1 MERAFFLLF
10 ASIAVASA
18 CGVVLLKNPVHSAV
32 SLMAC
37 FIQIAALYILLHS
50 PFLAAV
56 QLFVY
61 VGAIMV
67 LFIFVIMMLEIRQ
80 ATLERFLPGSK
91 YIALVFS
98 VVLGSAMLW
107 LLFSSPLLSQIP
119 PPAPSATQGSVSE
132 LGQAL
137 FAQYLLPFEVVS
149 IVLLVALV
157 GAIFMTHKGDG

>member
-1 MERAFFLLF
+1 MPKPWRCLDCEGFSLVEVV
-10 ASIAVASA
+10 VAST
-18 CGVVLLKNPVHSAV
+18 LLTVG
-32 SLMAC
+32 L
-37 FIQIAALYILLHS
+37 
-50 PFLAAV
+50 LAAV

-91 YIALVFS
+91 YIALALS

-119 PPAPSATQGSVSE
+119 PPTPSATQGSVSE

-137 FAQYLLPFEVVS
+137 FTQYLLPFEVVS

>member
-1 MERAFFLLF
+1 
-10 ASIAVASA
+10 
-18 CGVVLLKNPVHSAV
+18 VVLLRNPVHSAV
-32 SLMAC
+32 SLMVC

-119 PPAPSATQGSVSE
+119 PPTPSATQGSVSE

-137 FAQYLLPFEVVS
+137 FTQYLLPFEVVS

-157 GAIFMTHKGDG
+157 GAIYMTHKGDE

>member
-1 MERAFFLLF
+1 MEVV
-10 ASIAVASA
+10 VAST
-18 CGVVLLKNPVHSAV
+18 LLTVG
-32 SLMAC
+32 L
-37 FIQIAALYILLHS
+37 
-50 PFLAAV
+50 LAAV

-91 YIALVFS
+91 YIALALS

-119 PPAPSATQGSVSE
+119 PPTPSATQGSVSE

-137 FAQYLLPFEVVS
+137 FTQYLLPFEVVS